1 MGTIYGEETS
11 LLNQTD
17 LDFLDSSQTRRRS
30 RGVTIDA
37 AQVTADD
44 DGYKVMKCGTVIGEE
59 DSGKFAEAVAGV
71 KATKSIGTVLED
83 NLLALT
89 ALVGGVAGNAVSFIM
104 TDHNH
109 DLRVS
114 TDVQYDEY
122 LKTVTFH
129 LKNDSG
135 AITAIAND
143 IIAAIDAGALSA
155 AVDFGATNAAILL
168 TAKSAGFEGNDLSVI
183 LKDPA
188 GADQALSVE
197 YDDGVITVW
206 LATDG
211 GSAITSTANLVIAA
225 INADVE
231 VSELIYAETGTG
243 SDGTDVCAAVGDTPL
258 IAGSDDAA
266 VLGAANGT
274 GSDGTGLVP
283 ETASTLLAGG
293 TAQNVTATYVT
304 AETVEVTNG
313 DAICGVFDQ
322 ARLRSGALVTTLD
335 AAMEAEL
342 VAAGFQLV

>member
-17 LDFLDSSQTRRRS
+17 LDFLDSSQARRRS

-44 DGYKVMKCGTVIGEE
+44 DGYKVMKSGTVIGQE
-59 DSGKFAEAVAGV
+59 DSGKYAEAVAGV
-71 KATKSIGTVLED
+71 KATKQIGAAEGDT
-83 NLLALT
+83 LLDLT
-89 ALVGGVAGNAVSFIM
+89 ALLGGVAGNAVSFIM
-104 TDHNH
+104 TG
-109 DLRVS
+109 LVARAS
-114 TDVQYDEY
+114 TDVQYDSY

-129 LKNDSG
+129 LKNDG
-135 AITAIAND
+135 DAITAIIKD
-143 IIAAIDAGALSA
+143 LIAAIAAGALSA
-155 AVDFGATNAAILL
+155 AVDFGTANAAILL
-168 TAKSAGFEGNDLSVI
+168 TAKTAGFAGNDLSVI

-188 GADQALSVE
+188 GASASLSVE

-225 INADVE
+225 INADVT
-231 VSELIYAETGTG
+231 VSELVFAETGSG

-258 IAGSDDAA
+258 LAGADDAT

-283 ETASTLLAGG
+283 ETGTTLLAGG

-304 AETVEVTNG
+304 AEAVEVTNG

-322 ARLRSGALVTTLD
+322 ARLRVGSLVTTLD

>member
-17 LDFLDSSQTRRRS
+17 LDFLDSSQARRRS

-44 DGYKVMKCGTVIGEE
+44 DGYKVMKSGTVIGQE
-59 DSGKFAEAVAGV
+59 DSGKYAEAVAGV
-71 KATKSIGTVLED
+71 KATKQIGAAEGDT
-83 NLLALT
+83 LLDLT
-89 ALVGGVAGNAVSFIM
+89 ALLGGVAGNATSFIM
-104 TDHNH
+104 TDHSH
-109 DLRVS
+109 DSRAS
-114 TDVQYDEY
+114 TDVQYDSY

-129 LKNDSG
+129 LKNDG
-135 AITAIAND
+135 DAITAIIKD
-143 IIAAIDAGALSA
+143 LIAAIAAGALSA
-155 AVDFGATNAAILL
+155 AVDFGTANAAILL
-168 TAKSAGFEGNDLSVI
+168 TAKTAGFAGNDLSVI

-188 GADQALSVE
+188 GASASLSVE

-225 INADVE
+225 INADVT
-231 VSELIYAETGTG
+231 VSELVFAETGSG

-258 IAGSDDAA
+258 LAGADDAT

-283 ETASTLLAGG
+283 ETGTTLLAGG

-304 AETVEVTNG
+304 AEAVEVTNG
-313 DAICGVFDQ
+313 DAVCGVFDQ
-322 ARLRSGALVTTLD
+322 ARLRQGALVTTLD
-335 AAMEAEL
+335 TAMEAEL